1 MEPRAQATPVIV
13 LDAGKVLVDF
23 DLARL
28 FGELSRRA
36 GRAVGP
42 PLPPAFARLLHDVE
56 IGARPWTEIP
66 PAVGDALGIAV
77 TAEEWRALWLG
88 IFTGEVPGMRA
99 ALAELKAGYTLVALS
114 NTSQVHWEHVVAR
127 YPVFGL
133 LDGWVVSY
141 AERAAKPDPAVYRA
155 VMERWCGGGPPR
167 FYTDDMPRFVEAA
180 RALGWDAE
188 VFAGAGAFRRALAR
202 RGLRAR
208 ARIT

>member
-1 MEPRAQATPVIV
+1 MKPPPQTRPVIV

-23 DLARL
+23 DVERL
-28 FGELSRRA
+28 FGALSLRA
-36 GRAVGP
+36 GRAVGF
-42 PLPPAFARLLHDVE
+42 PLPPALDRLLHDVE

-66 PAVGDALGIAV
+66 DAVGDLLGIAV
-77 TAEEWRALWLG
+77 TAEEWRGLWLG

-99 ALAELKAGYTLVALS
+99 ALAELKTAYTLVALS

-127 YPVFGL
+127 YPIFGL

-167 FYTDDMPRFVEAA
+167 FYTDDMPRFVDAA

-188 VFAGAGAFRRALAR
+188 VFAGADAFRRALAR
-202 RGLRAR
+202 RGV
-208 ARIT
+208 T